1 MKKISLKIITVIII
15 GIFLLNSNI
24 VIAANEITQMQ
35 NEKNDTQ
42 SKIDET
48 EKKKEEVTQQ
58 KNETIEQVEEL
69 STKISEYESQIE
81 ELDSKIDELNNQIK
95 ETEQNLESAQK
106 DYEKREESL
115 KKRMIAIYEAGETS
129 YLDFILSSNSLSDFL
144 SKYYVASEI
153 ANRDKE
159 LLEQIEAQ
167 KKEIEASKLSLE
179 NSKKEL
185 DTTKAS
191 KQQVSTEL
199 QNSKKE
205 KTQYV
210 SQLSA
215 EEKELQEQ
223 IDELA
228 EYNKT
233 LDAKIKQKQAQIQEE
248 IRKAQ
253 EEQKKQN
260 NSNNSSGS
268 GSSSNG
274 SSSSGGA
281 VSSVGFMYP
290 VPSHPTITTG
300 LYYSSGAYHGAVD
313 FGSSGISGAPVVAV
327 ADGIVVSVERLTTSY
342 GNHIIIAHY
351 NGLYTLYAHGQ
362 AGSITVSEGQ
372 KVTKGQQIMRV
383 GSTGNSSGPHLHF
396 EVRTSPGTYSCRV
409 NPRNYLP

>member
-81 ELDSKIDELNNQIK
+81 ELDSKIDELNNKIK
-95 ETEQNLESAQK
+95 ETEQNLENAQK
-106 DYEKREESL
+106 DYEKREEAL

-281 VSSVGFMYP
+281 VSSVGFMCP

-313 FGSSGISGAPVVAV
+313 FGSGGINGQPIFAV
-327 ADGIVVSVERLTTSY
+327 AAGTVIISTRLNGSY
-342 GNHIIIAHY
+342 GNYIIIKHD

-362 AGSITVSEGQ
+362 DGSRTVSTGDRVSQ
-372 KVTKGQQIMRV
+372 GQQIMRV
-383 GSTGNSSGPHLHF
+383 GSTGNSTGPHLHF
-396 EVRTSPGTYSCRV
+396 EVRTSPGGYSNRV
-409 NPRNYLP
+409 DPRRYLP